1 MDPRT
6 PVLVGAGQVTNR
18 RERVVDAH
26 DLMVEAAG
34 AALADAGPRL
44 KAVVEAVWGVDVLS
58 GAGPSPAR
66 TVGERL
72 GLSAGVRATTTIGG
86 NTPQWLVARACDA
99 VVAGELSAVLIAG
112 AEAMDSGKRAGEGD
126 HRGRMATPKVADGD
140 MVLGDARSGVGPSE
154 LAAGLAA
161 PAHLYPLFESVLA
174 ARAGRSPTE
183 QRAWLGRFLAPM
195 TKQAASHPDLA
206 WFPAALTPEQI
217 ATPGADNRLVAEPYT
232 KRMNSIIQV
241 DQGAAVVVTSV
252 GAARSAGVSS
262 DRFVFPWSAA
272 ECNDVFLPSERPD
285 VGRSEGV
292 AAAGSG
298 ALAAAGIGIDD
309 VSFFDLYSCF
319 PCAMQ
324 MGAAAL
330 GLDPFDERGLTI
342 TGAMPYFGGPGNN
355 YVTHALA
362 MMMDR
367 CRAEPDAVGLVT
379 GLGWYATKHAVG
391 LYGSR
396 PPEHGWRHAD
406 CSFDQARIDSSAL
419 AVATDA
425 TAAAEVE
432 AMTVI
437 HDRVSGPIAAP
448 VFARL
453 ADGRRV
459 VAAAADSALPAAL
472 VDQSLVGC
480 TVAVRPGEGGSVYE
494 TR

>member
-1 MDPRT
+1 MDART

-18 RERVVDAH
+18 RERLVDAL
-26 DLMVEAAG
+26 DLMVEAAA
-34 AALADAGPRL
+34 AALADAGPRFA
-44 KAVVEAVWGVDVLS
+44 AVVEAVWVVDVLS
-58 GAGPSPAR
+58 GAGRSPAR
-66 TVGERL
+66 ALGERL
-72 GLSAGVRATTTIGG
+72 GLSAGSRATTTIGG

-99 VVAGELSAVLIAG
+99 VAAGELSAVLIAG
-112 AEAMDSGKRAGEGD
+112 AEAMDSSKRAGAGD
-126 HRGRMATPKVADGD
+126 RRGRIPTSKLADGD
-140 MVLGDARSGVGPSE
+140 SVLGDPRSGVGPVE

-174 ARAGRSPTE
+174 ARARRSPTE

-195 TKQAASHPDLA
+195 TQQAARHPDLA
-206 WFPAALTPEQI
+206 WFPAAMTPDQI
-217 ATPGADNRLVAEPYT
+217 ATPSPDNRLVGEPYT
-232 KRMNSIIQV
+232 KRMNSVIEV
-241 DQGAAVVVTSV
+241 DQGAAILVTSV
-252 GAARSAGVSS
+252 GAARSAGISS

-285 VGRSEGV
+285 PGRSAGI
-292 AAAGSG
+292 AAAGSA

-309 VSFFDLYSCF
+309 VTLIDLYSCF

-330 GLDPFDERGLTI
+330 RLDPFDDRGLTI
-342 TGAMPYFGGPGNN
+342 TGAMPYFGGAGNN

-362 MMMDR
+362 IMMDR
-367 CRAEPDAVGLVT
+367 CRNEPDAVGLVT
-379 GLGWYATKHAVG
+379 GQGWYATKHAVG

-396 PPEHGWRHAD
+396 PPNERWRHAD
-406 CSFDQARIDSSAL
+406 CSIEQARIDASAL
-419 AVATDA
+419 VVASDA
-425 TAAAEVE
+425 TGTAEVE

-459 VAAAADSALPAAL
+459 VASAADPALPAAL

-480 TVAVRPGEGGSVYE
+480 TIEVRPGEGGSVYE